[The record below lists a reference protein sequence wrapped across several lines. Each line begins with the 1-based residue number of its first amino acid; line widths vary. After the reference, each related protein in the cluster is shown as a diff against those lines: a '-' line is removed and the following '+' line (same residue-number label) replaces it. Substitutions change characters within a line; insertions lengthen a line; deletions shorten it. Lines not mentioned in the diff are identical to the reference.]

1 MRTRFVS
8 GLCHMRQRI
17 ERGNHSRVYVHASV
31 LWHIYTHMFCCIME
45 DAEADEHSEESA
57 GDEDHED
64 NEKPKKNVKVVGA

>member
-1 MRTRFVS
+1 MREHVLLHICS
-8 GLCHMRQRI
+8 VAYIHA
-17 ERGNHSRVYVHASV
+17 YVLLH
-31 LWHIYTHMFCCIME
+31 ME